1 MPNNEQELLN
11 CYISAPF
18 DKDDNPV
25 RRAINLGL
33 HAAGFRVLDVRKSI
47 WAEEVVGL
55 LATADCVVVDLSS
68 SNPNVDFEMG
78 VALAMGKV
86 VFPVVQHDSMERHIS
101 LDFALRGG
109 MVFITYESSPEG
121 LKILS
126 STIESSLKRFRE
138 SPRRSQ
144 FLTSRKTIAPFFID
158 WDKLD
163 RTDADNLIRELLSQM
178 GLRRVDWYKDSSEFD
193 LIAEYPRKDPDGF
206 EYRELWLVS
215 TGRNGMSEMLLDMA
229 HDDTE
234 MFMHHLSRRGSRFEN
249 MWKDQDSVPMTFLWI
264 EMKETGKVFDML
276 RERFSHP
283 GRKRRFGGS
292 VRMRFWDREYL
303 TRLVQQFPNIGYK
316 YFSEEGRSQSKFR
329 KGPEE
334 LYQENVTLTDNLAKT
349 IADLE
354 EEKNRRVRAE
364 RDSVW
369 KDISFSAAHKIGN
382 PVFAIETN
390 LGPLQKRITEDRKD
404 EAVEVVES
412 IRGSV
417 EKAKGIVEQFKSL
430 TKAQQITQVP
440 TPLLPILGDSCRVLN
455 AKGIECTIACHKDLK
470 VLGDSER
477 LSEVFDELVNNATHW
492 FDKTDKKISVEAS
505 IAEQNSLP
513 IEIDSNRKYVVVHFR
528 DNGCGVVIAN
538 KDQIFNAFFSTYDQG
553 TGIGLA
559 LVRRIVE
566 GHGGAVFETGVPG
579 VGADFEIYLPLSEDE
594 SK

>member
-1 MPNNEQELLN
+1 MPTDVRDQLTCFL
-11 CYISAPF
+11 AVPF
-18 DKDDNPV
+18 
-25 RRAINLGL
+25 RASYGAIRQAIIDGMGQ
-33 HAAGFRVLDVRKSI
+33 AGFKAVSSERTPQKEIPIFEATL
-47 WAEEVVGL
+47 GM
-55 LATADCVVVDLSS
+55 LATADCVIADLTRLTT
-68 SNPNVDFEMG
+68 NDTFELG
-78 VALAMGKV
+78 IAHAMGKT
-86 VFPVVQHDSMERHIS
+86 VFPIVHGGSDLKGSLHFER
-101 LDFALRGG
+101 
-109 MVFITYESSPEG
+109 SPIRFDTTEKG
-121 LKILS
+121 L
-126 STIESSLKRFRE
+126 EVLKTRIAHLLTQFRE
-138 SPRRSQ
+138 SPRQ
-144 FLTSRKTIAPFFID
+144 SRLPTGQNYTPFFID
-158 WDKLD
+158 WDSLD

-193 LIAEYPRKDPDGF
+193 LIAEYPRKDPDGL

-292 VRMRFWDREYL
+292 IRMRFWDREYL

-316 YFSEEGRSQSKFR
+316 YFSDEGRSQAKFR

-334 LYQENVTLTDNLAKT
+334 LYKENVVLTDNLAKT

-354 EEKNRRVRAE
+354 EEKNRRIRAE

-390 LGPLQKRITEDRKD
+390 LGPLEKRIAEDRKD
-404 EAVEVVES
+404 EAVQVVES

-430 TKAQQITQVP
+430 TKAQQIAPVP
-440 TPLLPILGDSCRVLN
+440 TPLRPILEDSCRVLD
-455 AKGIECTIACHKDLK
+455 AKEVEYKIACDKDLK
-470 VLGDSER
+470 VLGDPER
-477 LSEVFDELVNNATHW
+477 LAEVFDELVNNATHW
-492 FDKTDKKISVEAS
+492 LHKVDKKISVEAL
-505 IAEQNSLP
+505 IAEPTSLP
-513 IEIDSNRKYVVVHFR
+513 NEVDSNRKYVVVHFR
-528 DNGCGVVIAN
+528 DNGCGVAIAN
-538 KDQIFNAFFSTYDQG
+538 KDQIFNAFFSTYHQG

-566 GHGGAVFETGVPG
+566 GHGGVVFETGLPG
-579 VGADFEIYLPLSEDE
+579 VGADFVIYLPMPEDE
-594 SK
+594 RK